1 MSFFDNFPYSLT
13 LHAETVIIARK
24 IKLEWIIQVLSSPQ
38 KIEPDA
44 KDCQL
49 KHALG
54 RIGEYENR
62 VLRVVYNET
71 TKPWNI
77 ITVYFDRNQK
87 NKL

>member
-1 MSFFDNFPYSLT
+1 MNLPDNFPYRLT
-13 LHAETVIIARK
+13 LHPETVIIARK
-24 IKLEWIIQVLSSPQ
+24 IKPEWIIQVLSSLQ

-54 RIGEYENR
+54 RIAEYENR

-71 TKPWNI
+71 TKP
-77 ITVYFDRNQK
+77 
-87 NKL
+87 